1 MLIQITPGKPS
12 ILRDEPA
19 APVVKK
25 PEAIDLYAKLSRE
38 GEFANY
44 VVDEHETLKA
54 GRTGLELKWL
64 RFRRHI
70 LGEYGPDFVPDKNRS
85 DLFIRRTRERVGTA
99 HSKLLKII
107 QPSQGSPWDLQK
119 SSVPRM
125 LTDIDPVL
133 AAAGMRQQI
142 RDRFQAM
149 KWDQITR
156 EASKDLVD
164 YGTGIV
170 KGPVGVKPKAPI
182 WVRIA
187 GKKAFNAVD
196 PKTRPEYS
204 HCSIWDIYI
213 DPMTKKQDLSD
224 CSVVHERHVLNKRQL
239 RELGDMDGFDPSQ
252 IELLIQAFPNGNF
265 MPEHWE
271 SAIQPLQPKDARWI
285 VIERHGLVEEP
296 VQKRWGI
303 EEPEKGYL
311 TSWSCGPFVLFMG
324 IDDFHVDRVPYHF
337 APYEARNSSPY
348 GIGPAEHME
357 DIQTMLNALGRS
369 LHNNLA
375 DSSQPQ
381 IEADMT
387 MLGPDEKCDYYAGK
401 VWQVRPN
408 ELSQNRKAVNMT
420 LIPNNSPQIVG
431 AWKLFEDM
439 VPISTSMPVIDSG
452 QQMGSGIRS
461 MGQQEAIYENAD
473 TFIKGVVGNWDEYLI
488 VPTVLGLYA
497 WEMAYGERDE
507 IKGDLEPVAMGVRG
521 AVRREIVARNA
532 QLLRQMLA
540 DPEGS
545 LYLNNPRVYTLIV
558 EGLGLDDEGVVLT
571 QEELAAKMAAMA
583 QREALGAGMKKQAEE
598 AATHGIRAA
607 MSRADAFLA
616 AYKGVTETNPAWG
629 PMLQQVMEAQGGMTP
644 ALYAGLNIWAQM
656 LQADL
661 TAKAGPGAQAA
672 MQQMAQSFRPQKEL
686 DMDPDYRGQ
695 PDAGAP
701 PIEPEGIVQA
711 TPQPSGELPPQELG
725 PGASELEGAATAP
738 EEPPP
743 PPPRKK
749 VVKKTGTAK
758 RHSDGTIEFT
768 TTEEHGNGE

>member
-1 MLIQITPGKPS
+1 MLIQVTPGKPS
-12 ILRDEPA
+12 ILRDEQK
-19 APVVKK
+19 APEVKR
-25 PEAIDLYAKLSRE
+25 PEAIDTFAKLSRE
-38 GEFANY
+38 SGFANY
-44 VVDEHETLKA
+44 VVDEHETLKN
-54 GRTGLELKWL
+54 GRLEMELKWL

-70 LGEYGPDFVPDKNRS
+70 LGEYGPDFVPGKNRS
-85 DLFIRRTRERVGTA
+85 DIFIRRTRERVGTA
-99 HSKLLKII
+99 HAKLLKII
-107 QPSQGSPWDLQK
+107 QPSQGTPWDLQK

-125 LTDIDPVL
+125 VTSLDPQE
-133 AAAGMRQQI
+133 AMAGMRQQL

-149 KWDQITR
+149 RWEKTTR

-164 YGTGIV
+164 YGTAIV
-170 KGPVGVKPKAPI
+170 KGPIGVKPKAPI

-187 GKKAFNAVD
+187 GKSAFNAMD
-196 PKTRPEYS
+196 PATRPEYR
-204 HCSIWDIYI
+204 HCSIWSIYI
-213 DPMTKKQDLSD
+213 DPMTKRQDLSD

-239 RELGDMDGFDPSQ
+239 RELGDIDGFDATQ
-252 IELLIQAFPNGNF
+252 IELLLQAFPNGNF

-271 SAIQPLQPKDARWI
+271 SAIQSLLPKDARWI
-285 VIERHGLVEEP
+285 VIERHGLVEEAA
-296 VQKRWGI
+296 QERWGI
-303 EEPEKGYL
+303 ENPERGYL

-324 IDDFHVDRVPYHF
+324 IDDFHVDRVPYYF
-337 APYEARNSSPY
+337 APYEARNNSPY
-348 GIGPAEHME
+348 GVGPAEHME

-369 LHNNLA
+369 MHNNLS

-387 MLGPDEKCDYYAGK
+387 MLGPDEKCDYFAGK
-401 VWQVRPN
+401 VWQIRPN

-497 WEMAYGERDE
+497 WEMAYGENDA

-571 QEELAAKMAAMA
+571 QEQLAAKMAAMA

-598 AATHGIRAA
+598 SATHGIRAA

-629 PMLQQVMEAQGGMTP
+629 PMLQQVMESQGGMTP
-644 ALYAGLNIWAQM
+644 ALYASLKVWASM

-661 TAKAGPGAQAA
+661 VAKGGPGTDQDFQQVAA
-672 MQQMAQSFRPQKEL
+672 SFAPQKPL
-686 DMDPDYRGQ
+686 DVDPDYRGGGQGAQ
-695 PDAGAP
+695 PTLAEAP
-701 PIEPEGIVQA
+701 PPE
-711 TPQPSGELPPQELG
+711 GELPPQELG
-725 PGASELEGAATAP
+725 PGALESAESEA
-738 EEPPP
+738 
-743 PPPRKK
+743 
-749 VVKKTGTAK
+749 
-758 RHSDGTIEFT
+758 
-768 TTEEHGNGE
+768 